1 MQAVG
6 LSWAGLKRQVA
17 GSGWLPPAFAA
28 DSRTYR
34 SKIIA
39 AVSLCILQWVW
50 VPPIR
55 AATTY
60 LLVSGREMVSSRSR
74 NFTITVS
81 SRKADCSRA
90 EQLYEAAS
98 SDARILE
105 RAIFLLNFRQEVERA
120 LGKRLSDEELRLLAT
135 QARAE
140 AHRWYKYLQE
150 PQHGCSRAA
159 RPLAFDPAAGAL
171 QISALPGLDGGK
183 PYRQP
188 MLS

>member
-1 MQAVG
+1 MIARKRVDLCWSRNLHVTRAAELSLAG
-6 LSWAGLKRQVA
+6 LSRRI
-17 GSGWLPPAFAA
+17 A
-28 DSRTYR
+28 DSGRRPLLASAPSLIYR

-39 AVSLCILQWVW
+39 AALLCLLQCNSVR
-50 VPPIR
+50 PTH
-55 AATTY
+55 AFTTY
-60 LLVSGREMVSSRSR
+60 LLVSRREMVSPATR
-74 NFTITVS
+74 NFRIAVS

-150 PQHGCSRAA
+150 PQHGCSGA
-159 RPLAFDPAAGAL
+159 R
-171 QISALPGLDGGK
+171 ST
-183 PYRQP
+183 
-188 MLS
+188 S